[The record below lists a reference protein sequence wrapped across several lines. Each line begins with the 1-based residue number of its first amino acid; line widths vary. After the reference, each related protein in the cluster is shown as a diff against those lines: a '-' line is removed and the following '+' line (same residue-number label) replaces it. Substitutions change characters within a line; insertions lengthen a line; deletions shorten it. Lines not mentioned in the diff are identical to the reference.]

1 MYQCV
6 QCVQCALVFSPVY
19 TSVQISLISF
29 SDGIFFC
36 IKGGPAYSGSSKDG
50 EDRASFIQSARPN
63 EFTFVAFLLFYLKS
77 PVKYLYFQVQLLY
90 YIHYCRSA
98 IVFVIF

>member
-1 MYQCV
+1 MYQFV
-6 QCVQCALVFSPVY
+6 QCVQSGVHKCTDQFDIYSE
-19 TSVQISLISF
+19 SIC
-29 SDGIFFC
+29 FC

-63 EFTFVAFLLFYLKS
+63 EFTFVAFLLLPKIS
-77 PVKYLYFQVQLLY
+77 CDIIVL
-90 YIHYCRSA
+90 HYCRSA

>member
-1 MYQCV
+1 MSESDYKLLLCLNKLWFDLQVKMYQCV

-50 EDRASFIQSARPN
+50 EDRASFIQSG
-63 EFTFVAFLLFYLKS
+63 
-77 PVKYLYFQVQLLY
+77 
-90 YIHYCRSA
+90 
-98 IVFVIF
+98 

>member
-63 EFTFVAFLLFYLKS
+63 EFTFVAFLLLPKIS
-77 PVKYLYFQVQLLY
+77 CDIIVL
-90 YIHYCRSA
+90 HYCRSA